1 MAYSQD
7 FRDTVL
13 AVKGKNHL
21 TIAHTAARFCIG
33 IATVKRWMK
42 DPWLKTTKD
51 RPSMKINLQAL
62 QKDIQNHPDDY
73 QYERAVRFCCSPSGI
88 GAALKKLRISY
99 KKTLIHPKRNEQQRQ
114 LFRTRIAQHR
124 SLGRVIIPLDESGF
138 SHSMPRTHG
147 YAPIGQRCYG
157 KHDWGAKGRTNV
169 IAAMLEHVLIAVT
182 LFTCNINAD
191 IFYTWLQEAL
201 LPIIPSGSVLVMD
214 NAAFHK
220 RNDIQQLI
228 RRSGL

>member
-7 FRDTVL
+7 FRDKVL

-21 TIAHTAARFCIG
+21 TIVHTAARFCIG

-88 GAALKKLRISY
+88 GAALKKLKISY
-99 KKTLIHPKRNEQQRQ
+99 KKNTTTSKSQR
-114 LFRTRIAQHR
+114 RGAQE
-124 SLGRVIIPLDESGF
+124 I
-138 SHSMPRTHG
+138 
-147 YAPIGQRCYG
+147 
-157 KHDWGAKGRTNV
+157 
-169 IAAMLEHVLIAVT
+169 
-182 LFTCNINAD
+182 
-191 IFYTWLQEAL
+191 
-201 LPIIPSGSVLVMD
+201 
-214 NAAFHK
+214 
-220 RNDIQQLI
+220 
-228 RRSGL
+228 